1 VECHDSS
8 FIIGIKKFY
17 QGDIMQSKPKNNDFL
32 KLVLADT
39 FVLYM
44 KTYAV
49 HWNYKGAKF
58 FSVHKLTEQHYQ
70 ELADAIDEIAERI
83 RAKGDEAPISL
94 ENILGSADLSE
105 MRNNGA
111 NDDQAIRELVAS
123 HELLA
128 KRSKESADQL
138 MNEGDLFSSDLMIGR
153 IGAHEKAAWMLRSF
167 LSGSPTSG
175 EATLDKTKKSITPE
189 KHLNS

>member
-1 VECHDSS
+1 MGKEFKNDGSS
-8 FIIGIKKFY
+8 EH
-17 QGDIMQSKPKNNDFL
+17 L

-58 FSVHKLTEQHYQ
+58 FSVHKLTEEHYQ
-70 ELADAIDEIAERI
+70 ELAEAIDVIAERI
-83 RAKGDEAPISL
+83 RAKGDEAPITL
-94 ENILGSADLSE
+94 ENILGSADLKE
-105 MRNNGA
+105 MKNKNAG
-111 NDDQAIRELVAS
+111 NDDALVELVAG

-128 KRSKESADQL
+128 NRARQAAEAL
-138 MNEGDLFSSDLMIGR
+138 EGEGDLFSTDLMISR

-167 LSGSPTSG
+167 LSGVAVPG
-175 EATLDKTKKSITPE
+175 KGPEASE
-189 KHLNS
+189 RSQNLNA

>member
-1 VECHDSS
+1 MESS
-8 FIIGIKKFY
+8 
-17 QGDIMQSKPKNNDFL
+17 NNHL

-49 HWNYKGAKF
+49 HWNFKGAKF
-58 FSVHKLTEQHYQ
+58 FSVHKLTEEHYQ

-83 RAKGDEAPISL
+83 RANGDEAPISL
-94 ENILGSADLSE
+94 SSILGHADLTE
-105 MRNNGA
+105 MKNQSA
-111 NDDQAIRELVAS
+111 SDDNALRELVEG

-128 KRSKESADQL
+128 RRAKEAAKSL
-138 MNEGDLFSSDLMIGR
+138 ESEGDLFSNDMMISR

-167 LSGSPTSG
+167 LSGSQTSSMPMSQSNEG
-175 EATLDKTKKSITPE
+175 LSERSQM
-189 KHLNS
+189 S